1 MKDEIRQGYE
11 IKSIQ
16 RSEPPA
22 GAEGSVWCR
31 YVIKQG
37 DNIIHGYRPGPLKTV
52 RGEIKALVKQLN
64 ERRSSNRSQMA
75 PIKRTRH

>member
-1 MKDEIRQGYE
+1 MKDAVPDSFE

-16 RSEPPA
+16 RSEPPV

-31 YVIKQG
+31 YVLKQG
-37 DNIIHGYRPGPLKTV
+37 DNIIRGYRPGPLKTV

-64 ERRSSNRSQMA
+64 DRRSSNKSQMA
-75 PIKRTRH
+75 PIRRTRH